1 MTRTFLTF
9 LGTFLCVS
17 CFLLEDQKPTSDHDL
32 IRYLDNVVTNL
43 VNLTGKL
50 GSDIATKNDLTQFLQ
65 SDLQQL
71 NLTLQEEKQKRQT
84 LEIKV
89 TQLETRLVM
98 KANVFANLS
107 ISCFQF
113 FSNGNDLLLWTGRGW
128 GQFREKCAEK

>member
-1 MTRTFLTF
+1 MMLRTLLTF
-9 LGTFLCVS
+9 LAIFLCVS

-50 GSDIATKNDLTQFLQ
+50 GTDIATKNDLTQFLQ

-84 LEIKV
+84 LETKV
-89 TQLETRLVM
+89 TQLETRLVIM
-98 KANVFANLS
+98 ANVHIFRRNTTVIFIFSILSKWSYNL
-107 ISCFQF
+107 
-113 FSNGNDLLLWTGRGW
+113 NGKD
-128 GQFREKCAEK
+128 